1 MKTKKVNPEDST
13 HFQFVMT
20 NPRTGEVFKGP
31 VTAWPNA
38 LEAAKNCFPQTEEE
52 LAQRILAEVQ
62 NGIWNVLVA
71 FPEWP
76 ESPLLFFRTAPVYQ
90 GEAAM
95 EISEIGAET
104 AETSSDAEMH
114 KWKSSCIETIG

>member
-1 MKTKKVNPEDST
+1 MGQPALY
-13 HFQFVMT
+13 
-20 NPRTGEVFKGP
+20 GP
-31 VTAWPNA
+31 QLIKLAV
-38 LEAAKNCFPQTEEE
+38 
-52 LAQRILAEVQ
+52 AQRILVEVQ
-62 NGIWNVLVA
+62 NGRWDVLVA

-76 ESPLLFFRTAPVYQ
+76 ESPLLLFRTAPVYQ